1 MARALPSAL
10 LQRDTGVLPWLGASL
25 LVHAG
30 LLGVLLLVR
39 GLGGG
44 PVMKLDPEP
53 IKASLVRLGKPRDQ
67 KLLPRKEELPPPP
80 PGEQAPPVPVPEPV
94 AAPPPPARAAPALD
108 ATPKAPAAKATPDS
122 KPSPEARKKLFG
134 AFDKLGRAPKAQEL
148 EGAEDGHALGD
159 SARQEGDRYLA
170 LITAQ
175 VKRHYDVSQ
184 TISPDQRLTLRAEV
198 FIRISRT
205 GEVMETRLAR
215 PSGNDLFD
223 SAVIAALK
231 RASPL
236 SPPPAATV
244 NEFQR
249 QGVTL
254 VFKP

>member
-10 LQRDTGVLPWLGASL
+10 LQREAGVLPWLGASL
-25 LVHAG
+25 LAHVALLG
-30 LLGVLLLVR
+30 LLLLWR
-39 GLGGG
+39 GMGGG
-44 PVMKLDPEP
+44 PPMKLDTEP

-80 PGEQAPPVPVPEPV
+80 PAEKPAPVPVAEP
-94 AAPPPPARAAPALD
+94 AAPPPPAKAAPSLED
-108 ATPKAPAAKATPDS
+108 TPRVAPAKATPES
-122 KPSPEARKKLFG
+122 KPSPDARKKLLG
-134 AFDKLGRAPKAQEL
+134 AFDKLGRAPKPQEL

-184 TISPDQRLTLRAEV
+184 TISPEQRMALRAEV

-205 GEVMETRLAR
+205 GEVMETRLSR

-223 SAVIAALK
+223 SAVVAALK

>member
-10 LQRDTGVLPWLGASL
+10 LEREAGVLPWLGASL
-25 LVHAG
+25 LAHAA
-30 LLGVLLLVR
+30 LLGVILLVR
-39 GLGGG
+39 GMGGG
-44 PVMKLDPEP
+44 PVMKLDAEP

-67 KLLPRKEELPPPP
+67 KLLPRKEDLPPPP
-80 PGEQAPPVPVPEPV
+80 PAEKAPPLPEPEPV
-94 AAPPPPARAAPALD
+94 AAPPPPAKAAPSLD
-108 ATPKAPAAKATPDS
+108 APPKSAPTKATQES
-122 KPSPEARKKLFG
+122 KPSPDARKKLFG
-134 AFDKLGRAPKAQEL
+134 AFDKLGRAPKPQEL

-184 TISPDQRLTLRAEV
+184 TISPEQRMALRAEV

-205 GEVMETRLAR
+205 GEVMETKLSRA
-215 PSGNDLFD
+215 SGNDLFD
-223 SAVIAALK
+223 AAVIAALK